1 MKTDETRFN
10 QIRCGKC
17 TEIHLFLCVARD
29 AGEGGTFDLFFNLKY
44 SYSCSENFGLPNKSY
59 FGPLIVCHFRVAP

>member
-17 TEIHLFLCVARD
+17 NEIHLFLCVARD
-29 AGEGGTFDLFFNLKY
+29 VGEGRGGLSFIFTFEIFLFMQ
-44 SYSCSENFGLPNKSY
+44 
-59 FGPLIVCHFRVAP
+59 